1 MFTAKYTLK
10 RKQIFLYKRDI
21 RINVIDYYKLWTING
36 DLTPSK
42 LKSKFNFEGEVGP
55 INSFYYRFPR
65 KYVEEIIGN
74 LRFFASLALEKIP

>member
-74 LRFFASLALEKIP
+74 LRFFASFALEKIP